1 MGMRPKLLV
10 IGLDGAVPEL
20 VFRTFSESLPNLRRL
35 MENGTWGTLESTI
48 PPITV
53 PAWTCM
59 MTGKDP
65 GQLGLYG
72 FRNRLDYSSSRLGI
86 ANALSVTTP
95 TVWDIL
101 SAAGKEVVLVG
112 VPQTY
117 PPKPVNGYLI
127 SCFLTP
133 SAKNQYTYPADLR
146 EEIESRFGTY
156 LFDVE
161 QFRTEDKNRLVKEIY
176 QMTEKRFQVVHY
188 LLQGKPW
195 DFFMLVEIGVDRIH
209 HGFWRFLDPLHPQHI
224 PGSPFGRVIEDY
236 YRFIDDHI
244 GRLIS
249 AAPKETQVL
258 VVSDH
263 GAQRMEGG
271 IAVNEWLQRE
281 GYLVL
286 EDKPPGVVPLEK
298 CRVNWKKTR
307 AWGTGGYY
315 SRIFINLEG
324 REAQGIVPRSEYDFL
339 RAELSGKLQALNDP
353 EGILM
358 ENRVFKPEEVY
369 REING
374 FPPDLIVYFKN
385 LFWRALGSVGMGSI
399 YAQENDTGSDDANHS
414 PYGIYIDYNPFAEAE
429 GTRIDLNITEIA
441 FTILSKFGIP
451 I

>member
-1 MGMRPKLLV
+1 
-10 IGLDGAVPEL
+10 
-20 VFRTFSESLPNLRRL
+20 

-161 QFRTEDKNRLVKEIY
+161 QFRTEDKNRLVGD
-176 QMTEKRFQVVHY
+176 V
-188 LLQGKPW
+188 LGL
-195 DFFMLVEIGVDRIH
+195 
-209 HGFWRFLDPLHPQHI
+209 
-224 PGSPFGRVIEDY
+224 GRA
-236 YRFIDDHI
+236 FN
-244 GRLIS
+244 S
-249 AAPKETQVL
+249 AA
-258 VVSDH
+258 S
-263 GAQRMEGG
+263 
-271 IAVNEWLQRE
+271 W
-281 GYLVL
+281 Y
-286 EDKPPGVVPLEK
+286 
-298 CRVNWKKTR
+298 
-307 AWGTGGYY
+307 
-315 SRIFINLEG
+315 
-324 REAQGIVPRSEYDFL
+324 
-339 RAELSGKLQALNDP
+339 
-353 EGILM
+353 
-358 ENRVFKPEEVY
+358 
-369 REING
+369 
-374 FPPDLIVYFKN
+374 
-385 LFWRALGSVGMGSI
+385 
-399 YAQENDTGSDDANHS
+399 
-414 PYGIYIDYNPFAEAE
+414 
-429 GTRIDLNITEIA
+429 
-441 FTILSKFGIP
+441 
-451 I
+451 